1 MVSPFQAI
9 LDYERNNSIP
19 PGYINFSISKGAPTG
34 AWQKLE
40 RGEIPLD
47 ENYYREFKADLERK
61 DFWEEYYRKVHS
73 LGGEQTIDSSTIPP
87 VPSID
92 AEKLFLTMMTQ
103 SKRPDPFMYPA
114 LKKLKASGKFKL
126 AALSNNVIFP
136 EGHFLRK
143 ISEDEVRSI
152 FEIFVGSSAVGMR
165 KPERDIY
172 EYTMEKIRS
181 KWGKELQPEDVI
193 FLDDIGGN
201 LKTARSLGMRTIR
214 VILGKTDDAVRELE
228 RVTGLKL
235 LERDGARPRL

>member
-1 MVSPFQAI
+1 M
-9 LDYERNNSIP
+9 
-19 PGYINFSISKGAPTG
+19 
-34 AWQKLE
+34 
-40 RGEIPLD
+40 
-47 ENYYREFKADLERK
+47 
-61 DFWEEYYRKVHS
+61 
-73 LGGEQTIDSSTIPP
+73 PP

-143 ISEDEVRSI
+143 ISEDEVKSI

-165 KPERDIY
+165 KPDRDIY

-181 KWGKELQPEDVI
+181 KWGRELQPEDVI

-235 LERDGARPRL
+235 LEQDGARPRL